1 MYLNPKIVHILSAI
15 NFEAPLISLVADAK
29 SNSFTKHHLV
39 ALHVVV
45 HAVFQLGQES
55 FPVDY
60 IEVYQFFCCDLNSY
74 ITFDEK
80 DEALDPQ
87 FMILLPGCFF
97 GNSVFFL
104 SEK

>member
-1 MYLNPKIVHILSAI
+1 MHILSAV
-15 NFEAPLISLVADAK
+15 NFEAPLIGLVADAE

-55 FPVDY
+55 IPVDD
-60 IEVYQFFCCDLNSY
+60 IEVNQFFRCNLNSN

-80 DEALDPQ
+80 DEALDPK
-87 FMILLPGCFF
+87 FMVLLPRCFF
-97 GNSVFFL
+97 GNPVLFL
-104 SEK
+104 FEK